1 MSGRRPGGRPAG
13 AQSTDENARWQE
25 RQARHVAAV
34 SYRYT
39 DLTIDHGQGSYLWDV
54 NGRRYLDFAC
64 GIATTNLGHAH
75 PRVVEA
81 IKVQAERLTHLS
93 VVASH
98 RPGIELAEQLA
109 RIAPGDLDQVFFGN
123 SGAEGIEGAIKLAR
137 YVTGRPA
144 LVAFQGA
151 FHGRTYGALSL
162 TSSKARFRQ
171 GYEPFLP
178 AVYTVPFPNPYDCPG
193 GRGEVQALAYTF
205 DAVER
210 LFATSLAPEQ
220 VAAFVVEPIL
230 GEGGYVVPPRAFL
243 PTLRRL
249 CDDHGILLIVDEVQT
264 GLGRTGKMF
273 ASEHV
278 QVVPDILVVAKSLAS
293 GLPLSALLSRTA
305 LMSRWEPAAHGS
317 TFGGNPVA
325 CAAALATLEV
335 LEREGLLAHATR
347 QGKELMRRLRALQA
361 VLPMMGDV
369 RGQGLLIGIELVGRD
384 GVSARTLQERVRRRA
399 LAEGLIILAAGT
411 ADSVLRIIPP
421 LNVSDQE
428 LDEGWGMLRRALEE
442 VAR

>member
-1 MSGRRPGGRPAG
+1 MSGRGRG
-13 AQSTDENARWQE
+13 ARAPDENARW
-25 RQARHVAAV
+25 RQREAQHIAAV
-34 SYRYT
+34 SYRYA
-39 DLTIDHGQGSYLWDV
+39 DVTIAHGQGSYLWDV

-81 IKVQAERLTHLS
+81 IKVQAERLIHLS

-109 RIAPGDLDQVFFGN
+109 RIAPGDLNQVFFGN
-123 SGAEGIEGAIKLAR
+123 SGTEAIEGAIKLAR

-144 LVAFQGA
+144 LVAFEGA

-162 TSSKARFRQ
+162 TSSKAEFRT
-171 GYEPFLP
+171 GYEPLLP
-178 AVYTVPFPNPYDCPG
+178 AVYTVPFPDPYHCPA
-193 GRGEVQALAYTF
+193 GRGDAPALAYTF
-205 DAVER
+205 DAIER
-210 LFATSLAPEQ
+210 LFATRLAPDQ

-230 GEGGYVVPPRAFL
+230 GEGGYVVPPRRFL
-243 PTLRRL
+243 PRLRRL
-249 CDDHGILLIVDEVQT
+249 CDDHGILLVVDEVQT
-264 GLGRTGKMF
+264 GFGRTGKMF

-293 GLPLSALLSRTA
+293 GLPLSALLSRSA

-325 CAAALATLEV
+325 CAAALATLVV
-335 LEREGLLAHATR
+335 LERDGLLANAAR

-361 VLPMMGDV
+361 QLPMIGDV
-369 RGQGLLIGIELVGRD
+369 RGQGLLIGLELVGRN
-384 GVSARTLQERVRRRA
+384 GVLARTLQERVRRKA
-399 LAEGLIILAAGT
+399 LTQGLIVLAAGT
-411 ADSVLRIIPP
+411 TDSVLRIIPP
-421 LNVSDQE
+421 LNVSDKE
-428 LDEGWGMLRRALEE
+428 LEEGWDILKGALEE